1 MVFLSDNTF
10 QIHITREIPTAWIK
24 FIKYINRKKPS
35 TEIETPVVNGGGGS
49 EPEDKNTDNKFK
61 SWESG
66 IYKIN
71 GDKSWT
77 YHLTD
82 DKQWEAK
89 KDNGSFV
96 NLKDKLSPENYTLAL
111 KTLESAKKQ

>member
-1 MVFLSDNTF
+1 MEKYQNENSIKVDKVKADPNSQNVILTEGMPLIGSKNNAKF
-10 QIHITREIPTAWIK
+10 Q
-24 FIKYINRKKPS
+24 
-35 TEIETPVVNGGGGS
+35 VVNN
-49 EPEDKNTDNKFK
+49 EQYTL
-61 SWESG
+61 
-66 IYKIN
+66 YKIN

-96 NLKDKLSPENYTLAL
+96 NIKDKLSPENYTLAL